1 MNINT
6 LIPQK
11 SKASLWNIAASYLKI
26 SLSSFGGGLSAWA
39 QLVIVEER
47 KWLTDEEFLS
57 AFALCR
63 LLPGPNQINLAVY
76 LGLRLRGFLG
86 ALAALS
92 GLIIL
97 PFLFVIILGIAYFHF
112 QNMPSVS
119 ASLRGMS
126 AVAVGMTLGT
136 GCKLALRHSFTIWSF
151 CIIVATFFTIGVLR
165 WPLLPVLTVLI
176 PLSVWQAHC
185 SNKTNLK
192 KDRNNL

>member
-6 LIPQK
+6 NSAIK
-11 SKASLWNIAASYLKI
+11 NNVSLWNIAVSYLKI

-39 QLVIVEER
+39 QIVIVEER
-47 KWLTDEEFLS
+47 NWLTDEEFLS

-76 LGLRLRGFLG
+76 LGLRLRGVLG
-86 ALAALS
+86 VLAALS
-92 GLIIL
+92 GMIFL

-119 ASLRGMS
+119 ASLKGMS
-126 AVAVGMTLGT
+126 TVAVGMTLGT

-151 CIIVATFFTIGVLR
+151 CIMVAAFFTIGVLR
-165 WPLLPVLTVLI
+165 WPLLPVLAVLI
-176 PLSVWQAHC
+176 PLSIWQARY
-185 SNKTNLK
+185 SNKINLT
-192 KDRNNL
+192 KDNSNL